1 METYIRDS
9 YTCAAKG
16 VLMGSI
22 PGRDVTMFYIR
33 DDYTC
38 AAKCVLMSSLP
49 GRDVTGL
56 PRTEGYITIL
66 VVYVKA
72 LCDTG
77 FYTVTHRR
85 PAWLEESCLLLFS
98 H

>member
-1 METYIRDS
+1 MDSIPGRDVTIFYNRDS
-9 YTCAAKG
+9 YTCAAKR

-22 PGRDVTMFYIR
+22 PGQ
-33 DDYTC
+33 
-38 AAKCVLMSSLP
+38 
-49 GRDVTGL
+49 DVTGL
-56 PRTEGYITIL
+56 ARTEGYITIL

-85 PAWLEESCLLLFS
+85 PEWPEESCLLLLS
-98 H
+98 SQ